1 MTQPRQAEL
10 DPRSR
15 RQRRKAAAQA
25 RAEAR
30 ERRWADRRFAVPY
43 DIEGPKVTL
52 GALWF
57 VAVVAAAVFH
67 PLALWVVVAPVAMAA
82 ATQSA
87 QAWRHDVAVS
97 RPMTALLAG
106 AVPEAGAAA
115 GVTGLGAAVIL
126 ATLVVLV
133 GSLLSEGALMAR
145 SLRLA
150 EVGVRVS
157 VPVGLAAGA
166 MVALARIGPV
176 LLLSLVLVVSAYEMG
191 DFLIGTGSTNAVEG
205 PVSGMVSALI
215 VGAVVVLAA
224 PPSIPDPLVAVG
236 AAVVLAPLGQ
246 VLASAVLPR
255 GAAWAP
261 ALRRL
266 DSYLLAAPLWV
277 FLA

>member
-106 AVPEAGAAA
+106 A